1 MSEINNPNINN
12 NVSDTENDQNMN
24 IDAKENEEI
33 SNEQKRSLSA
43 NFGPINNSTVE
54 EFRNFFT
61 EQGLQFSEISFL
73 SHCGLIRFETQAEVD
88 AFVKKYAGTLYKGVP
103 LWARPPNNTKP
114 TNYVKTLHIAGID
127 EAHLSERD
135 LYRLV
140 APHGFVRRI
149 STRKQFTFIEFD
161 TTKDAKDAFHFLK
174 SVEQNYHGLR
184 VSYAR
189 SEQKFDAS
197 NLSIP
202 LSEVLPENHQFW
214 QKLQKM
220 IYDH

>member
-1 MSEINNPNINN
+1 MTDNQYYNNMSG
-12 NVSDTENDQNMN
+12 DENESPK
-24 IDAKENEEI
+24 DADAQAGEEI

-54 EFRNFFT
+54 EFRNFFM

-73 SHCGLIRFETQAEVD
+73 HHCGLIRFETQAEVD
-88 AFVKKYAGTLYKGVP
+88 AFVKKYTGVIYKGEK
-103 LWARPPNNTKP
+103 LWARPPSNTKT

-135 LYRLV
+135 LFKLV
-140 APHGFVRRI
+140 APYGFVRRI

-161 TTKDAKDAFHFLK
+161 TTKDAKDAFHHLK
-174 SVEQNYHGLR
+174 SIEQSYHGLR

-202 LSEVLPENHQFW
+202 LSAVLPDNHPFYQRI
-214 QKLQKM
+214 QKM
-220 IYDH
+220 IYD